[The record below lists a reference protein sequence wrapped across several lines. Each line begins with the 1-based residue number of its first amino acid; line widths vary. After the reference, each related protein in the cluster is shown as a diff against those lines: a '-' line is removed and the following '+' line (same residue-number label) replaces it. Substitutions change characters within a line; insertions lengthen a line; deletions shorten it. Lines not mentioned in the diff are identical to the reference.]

1 MWRSPVFMAEN
12 TQSFDINHAGFDWFS
27 RGIICMM
34 DSEYLWDRGTG
45 AVASVLCERRNT
57 GDRRKKG

>member
-1 MWRSPVFMAEN
+1 MAEN

-27 RGIICMM
+27 RDIICMM